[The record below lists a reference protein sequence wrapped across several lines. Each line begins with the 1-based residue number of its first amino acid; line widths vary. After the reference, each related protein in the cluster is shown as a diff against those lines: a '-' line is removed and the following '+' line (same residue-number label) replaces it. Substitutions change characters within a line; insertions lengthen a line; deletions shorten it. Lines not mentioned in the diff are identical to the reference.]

1 MSPTIDLHMHTLY
14 SDGVCSAVELLNM
27 VRSAGVA
34 AFAVT
39 DHDTMAGYEEIKRL
53 LQAGDPE
60 LISGVELSVAVE
72 EDDVHVLAY
81 LFDPMNDEMNQA
93 LAEFQIRRRER
104 GRLIVEKLLTLGL
117 EVPFDEVERTAGDA
131 VIGRPHIA
139 ETMVNL
145 RKVSSYQ
152 EAFDRYISKSS
163 PAYVPK
169 VTLEPKITI
178 DLVHRA
184 GGMTVM
190 AHPFVD
196 DAARHL
202 DMLCHMGLDGIEV
215 YHSSHTQPDVER
227 LKRMAANRGLVMSG
241 GSDFHGREG
250 RYGAVG
256 SQRVPADLLARMKQY
271 TSQARGIR

>member
-1 MSPTIDLHMHTLY
+1 MPATIDLHMHTLY
-14 SDGVCSAVELLNM
+14 SDGVFSATELLDM
-27 VRSAGVA
+27 VRGCGVV

-39 DHDTMAGYEEIKRL
+39 DHDTLAGYEEIKGML
-53 LQAGDPE
+53 KNGDPE
-60 LISGVELSVAVE
+60 LIPGVELSVAVG

-81 LFDPMNDEMNQA
+81 LFDPKNDEMTQA
-93 LAEFQIRRRER
+93 LAEFQTRRRER
-104 GRLIVEKLLTLGL
+104 GRQIVEKLVTLGL
-117 EVPFDEVERTAGDA
+117 EIPFGEVERTAGEA

-152 EAFDRYISKSS
+152 EAFDRYISRNS

-169 VTLEPKITI
+169 VTLEPKVTI

-184 GGMTVM
+184 GGMTVL

-196 DAARHL
+196 DSARHL
-202 DMLCHMGLDGIEV
+202 DMLQHLGLDGIEV
-215 YHSSHTQPDVER
+215 YHSSHTPQDVGR
-227 LKRMAANRGLVMSG
+227 LTRMATSRGLVMSG

-250 RYGAVG
+250 RYGSVG
-256 SQRVPADLLARMKQY
+256 SQRVPAELLVRMKQH
-271 TSQARGIR
+271 TTQSWGCR

>member
-1 MSPTIDLHMHTLY
+1 MPPSIDLHMHTLY
-14 SDGVCSAVELLNM
+14 SDGVCSAVELLEM
-27 VRSAGVA
+27 VRGSGIV

-39 DHDTMAGYEEIKRL
+39 DHDTMSGYEEIKGL
-53 LQAGDPE
+53 LNNGDPE
-60 LISGVELSVAVE
+60 LIPGVELSVAVG

-81 LFDPMNDEMNQA
+81 LFDPKNDEMNQA

-104 GRLIVEKLLTLGL
+104 GRLIVEKLLALGL
-117 EVPFDEVERTAGDA
+117 EIPFDEVERTAGDA

-139 ETMVNL
+139 ETMVSL

-152 EAFDRYISKSS
+152 EAFDRYISRTS

-169 VTLEPKITI
+169 VTLEPKTTI

-184 GGMTVM
+184 GGMTVL

-196 DAARHL
+196 DSARHL
-202 DMLCHMGLDGIEV
+202 DMLQHLGMDGIEV
-215 YHSSHTQPDVER
+215 YHSSHTPQDVER
-227 LKRMAANRGLVMSG
+227 LKRMAAGRGLIMSG

-256 SQRVPADLLARMKQY
+256 SQRVPAELLERMKQH
-271 TSQARGIR
+271 TTQSWGCR